1 MGFTIK
7 ICGVRDA
14 ETARVA
20 VEAGADRLGLV
31 FFEKSPRHLAFEGA
45 GAVVA
50 DIRRFAP
57 DVRVVGLMVDPPDDE
72 AQAAVGA
79 GVDELQLHGR
89 ETPDRLGEIR
99 RLTERPVWKAL
110 GVSSPADA
118 ARAGDYASVAA
129 GVFFDAKP
137 AAADDRP
144 GGLGRRFDLAAL
156 EGYDGAAPWV
166 LSGGLDPDNVAGAV
180 AAARAIPGFAG
191 VDVSSGVESA
201 PGVKDHARIREFVRA
216 ARAAMGA

>member
-89 ETPDRLGEIR
+89 ETPDRLG
-99 RLTERPVWKAL
+99 
-110 GVSSPADA
+110 
-118 ARAGDYASVAA
+118 
-129 GVFFDAKP
+129 
-137 AAADDRP
+137 
-144 GGLGRRFDLAAL
+144 
-156 EGYDGAAPWV
+156 
-166 LSGGLDPDNVAGAV
+166 
-180 AAARAIPGFAG
+180 
-191 VDVSSGVESA
+191 
-201 PGVKDHARIREFVRA
+201 
-216 ARAAMGA
+216 